1 MPMLKTV
8 KQMKISQKNASF
20 YKTGWGVKDIFDY
33 LVGEKLE
40 QKNNVHTIQ
49 NYLHSGH
56 HAKYERVRAERLSP
70 NLTQLNDSKYD
81 WAQEMLDT
89 KRAWGKEA
97 GRQYYH
103 FVFSPDPQDKV
114 GVDEVA
120 DMAAEWAGNMYPEGQ
135 WAVEVHDDNTNHIP
149 HAHII
154 LNSVLPKTGYKVQRS
169 NTKIIQEARA
179 AQKIAEKHGLSTL
192 EDIVEWRKEQRKQEQ
207 EELLQSQPEK
217 LSMAERA
224 LKKEG
229 KWSWKQDIRDA
240 VNETVGKS
248 SNMEQFIYLMEA
260 KGYKVNRSGRC
271 RDITFSHPRSQG
283 YNYRASSKSLGAN
296 YTTYALKKRL
306 RVDFVGAAMPA
317 DANEVKLKELQWQSD
332 KNLLNREIS
341 YHRRK
346 YVALVRKDAIPIYQ
360 KKVRY
365 ILAKKHSQ
373 LREIQNLANCINL
386 LAQDK
391 ISSESGVQERYG
403 VLQQELAAAK
413 VTLEKAQAATAR
425 AQEIKTTLSTY
436 RTDEKRMDELEQAH
450 VLNVA
455 ARLERAQ
462 LKPKLNKERAWLDKQ
477 FASAHDFLAINTSLY
492 VSDEKKSELLCEA
505 NRRILRLAQEG
516 YDTKADTFAKYSMV
530 LDALS
535 KNKPYTEHVDIARK
549 EHVLKKNSATFTVG
563 NKTFTQESFKK
574 ERALITAKIH
584 KQVLIEKELKKQ
596 QKSEDLARLEQNQ
609 AKHSK
614 KSLGKQQL
622 SSLAQEI
629 TQAKKAYEQAQEQ
642 TYEKKNTLKRK
653 D

>member
-248 SNMEQFIYLMEA
+248 SNMEQFVYLMEA

-360 KKVRY
+360 KNVRY

-373 LREIQNLANCINL
+373 LR
-386 LAQDK
+386 
-391 ISSESGVQERYG
+391 
-403 VLQQELAAAK
+403 
-413 VTLEKAQAATAR
+413 
-425 AQEIKTTLSTY
+425 
-436 RTDEKRMDELEQAH
+436 
-450 VLNVA
+450 
-455 ARLERAQ
+455 
-462 LKPKLNKERAWLDKQ
+462 
-477 FASAHDFLAINTSLY
+477 
-492 VSDEKKSELLCEA
+492 
-505 NRRILRLAQEG
+505 
-516 YDTKADTFAKYSMV
+516 
-530 LDALS
+530 
-535 KNKPYTEHVDIARK
+535 
-549 EHVLKKNSATFTVG
+549 
-563 NKTFTQESFKK
+563 
-574 ERALITAKIH
+574 
-584 KQVLIEKELKKQ
+584 
-596 QKSEDLARLEQNQ
+596 
-609 AKHSK
+609 
-614 KSLGKQQL
+614 
-622 SSLAQEI
+622 
-629 TQAKKAYEQAQEQ
+629 
-642 TYEKKNTLKRK
+642 
-653 D
+653 

>member
-20 YKTGWGVKDIFDY
+20 YKKGWGVKDIFDY

-40 QKNNVHTIQ
+40 QKNNVHSIQ

-248 SNMEQFIYLMEA
+248 TNMEQFIYLMEA
-260 KGYKVNRSGRC
+260 RGYKVNCSGRC
-271 RDITFSHPRSQG
+271 RDITFSHPRSKG

-403 VLQQELAAAK
+403 TLQQELAAAK
-413 VTLEKAQAATAR
+413 VTLEKAQAANAR

-563 NKTFTQESFKK
+563 NKTFTQESFNK
-574 ERALITAKIH
+574 ERALITAQIH
-584 KQVLIEKELKKQ
+584 KQVLIENELKKQ
-596 QKSEDLARLEQNQ
+596 QRMEEQAKLEQNA
-609 AKHSK
+609 AKHRK
-614 KSLGKQQL
+614 ENLGKQQQK
-622 SSLAQEI
+622 SLAQEI
-629 TQAKKAYEQAQEQ
+629 TQAKKAYEQVQEQ
-642 TYEKKNTLKRK
+642 PFEKKNALRRK

>member
-8 KQMKISQKNASF
+8 KQMQISHKNASF
-20 YKTGWGVKDIFDY
+20 YKKGWGVKDIFDY
-33 LVGEKLE
+33 LVGKKLE
-40 QKNNVHTIQ
+40 QKNSVQSIQ

-56 HAKYERVRAERLSP
+56 HAKYERVCAERLSP
-70 NLTQLNDSKYD
+70 NLSQIGDDKYG

-120 DMAAEWAGNMYPEGQ
+120 DMAAEWAGSMYPEGQ

-169 NTKIIQEARA
+169 NAKIIQEARA
-179 AQKIAEKHGLSTL
+179 AQKIAEAHGISML
-192 EDIVEWRKEQRKQEQ
+192 EDIVAWRKEQRKQEQ

-260 KGYKVNRSGRC
+260 RGYKVNCSGRC
-271 RDITFSHPRSQG
+271 RDITFSHPRSKG

-306 RVDFVGAAMPA
+306 RVDFVGAAAPA

-332 KNLLNREIS
+332 KNLLSREIS

-346 YVALVRKDAIPIYQ
+346 YAALVRKDAIPVYQ

-365 ILAKKHSQ
+365 ILAKKHSH

-386 LAQDK
+386 LAQDR
-391 ISSESGVQERYG
+391 ISSDGGVQERYG
-403 VLQQELAAAK
+403 TLQQELAEAK
-413 VTLEKAQAATAR
+413 VTLEKAQAANSR
-425 AQEIKTTLSTY
+425 AQEIKTTLSSY

-455 ARLERAQ
+455 ARIERAQ
-462 LKPKLNKERAWLDKQ
+462 LKPKLNKERTWLDKQ
-477 FASAHDFLAINTSLY
+477 FASAHDFLALNTSLY

-505 NRRILRLAQEG
+505 NRRILKLAQDK
-516 YDTKADTFAKYSMV
+516 YDTKADAFAKYSMV

-535 KNKPYTEHVDIARK
+535 KNKPYTAHVDPART
-549 EHVLKKNSATFTVG
+549 ERALKKNSATFTVG
-563 NKTFTQESFKK
+563 NKTFTRESFKK
-574 ERALITAKIH
+574 ERALITAQIH

-596 QKSEDLARLEQNQ
+596 QKSEDLARLEQRQ